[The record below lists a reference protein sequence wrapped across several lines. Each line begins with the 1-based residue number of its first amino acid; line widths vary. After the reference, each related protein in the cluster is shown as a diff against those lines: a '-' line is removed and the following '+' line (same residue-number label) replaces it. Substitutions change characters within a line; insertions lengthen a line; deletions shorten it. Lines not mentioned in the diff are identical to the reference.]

1 MASLTGSP
9 PGSSISW
16 ASAGFSCGAGACRGS
31 RSSKHVSFSLPHD
44 VGVYL
49 YDVFIGRFDLWVG
62 FGIVAQMMFAGRFL
76 VQWIESER
84 AGRSVIPVSFW
95 ILSILGG
102 GMTLVY
108 GLVRHDAII
117 ILGQV
122 LSNLIYVRNLVL
134 IAKNRRIARQGG

>member
-1 MASLTGSP
+1 MLY
-9 PGSSISW
+9 
-16 ASAGFSCGAGACRGS
+16 
-31 RSSKHVSFSLPHD
+31 SLPHAA
-44 VGVYL
+44 GVYL
-49 YDVFIGRFDLWVG
+49 YDVFVDRFDLWVA

-102 GMTLVY
+102 GMTLIY

-122 LSNLIYVRNLVL
+122 LSNLIYVRNLML
-134 IAKNRRIARQGG
+134 IARNRRNGTRGASTEVEDAR

>member
-1 MASLTGSP
+1 M
-9 PGSSISW
+9 
-16 ASAGFSCGAGACRGS
+16 FY
-31 RSSKHVSFSLPHD
+31 SLPHD
-44 VGVYL
+44 IGVYL

-62 FGIVAQMMFAGRFL
+62 FGIAAQMLFAGRFL

-102 GMTLVY
+102 GMTFIY

-117 ILGQV
+117 ILGQI
-122 LSNLIYVRNLVL
+122 LSNMIYVRNLVL
-134 IAKNRRIARQGG
+134 IAKVRRTGQATGPAGVKGD

>member
-1 MASLTGSP
+1 MPYSLQ
-9 PGSSISW
+9 
-16 ASAGFSCGAGACRGS
+16 
-31 RSSKHVSFSLPHD
+31 HNVQL
-44 VGVYL
+44 YL
-49 YDVFIGRFDLWVG
+49 YDVFIGRFDLWVA
-62 FGIVAQMMFAGRFL
+62 FGLVAQMLFAGRFL

-102 GMTLVY
+102 GMTLIY
-108 GLVRHDAII
+108 GFVRHDAII

-134 IAKNRRIARQGG
+134 IARNKGRAQGGG

>member
-1 MASLTGSP
+1 M
-9 PGSSISW
+9 
-16 ASAGFSCGAGACRGS
+16 FY
-31 RSSKHVSFSLPHD
+31 SLPHD
-44 VGVYL
+44 VGLYL
-49 YDVFIGRFDLWVG
+49 YDVFVGRFDLWVA
-62 FGIVAQMMFAGRFL
+62 FGIAAQTMFAGRFL

-95 ILSILGG
+95 ILSIVGG

-122 LSNLIYVRNLVL
+122 LSNVVYVRNLVL
-134 IAKNRRIARQGG
+134 IARNRRAGGTG